1 MPKKQ
6 LRHQGIDLLRLISV
20 VMVIGIH
27 TSGGYFIDASTLC
40 ERWQAM
46 PWYALSVGAVPLF
59 VMMSG
64 AFMLQ
69 SSRSISNLDN
79 LYRRDI
85 ARKILL
91 PLLFW
96 TIAYHL
102 WFRLKEG
109 SWQPFSWHHLWFLV
123 MLAELYAITP
133 MLRSFCTQIESGS
146 RSRRKGSWGLLIL
159 IGASYLLALSL
170 DIYSRSVGVTHGFLL
185 WWAIYLPFYLAGYLI
200 YRSANRHPS
209 RGVWIALLIISLAL
223 YGATLISIPMGSS
236 RVSMI
241 LLESSLSPLIML
253 KVIPLFALACRWH
266 PRGRFTSRISSL
278 YPFIMGIYLTHLAIL
293 NIVSKSLLILLPGIQ
308 DYPIINIPIRV
319 LLVALISLGAT
330 ILLRKIPVLR
340 AFL

>member
-1 MPKKQ
+1 
-6 LRHQGIDLLRLISV
+6 
-20 VMVIGIH
+20 
-27 TSGGYFIDASTLC
+27 
-40 ERWQAM
+40 
-46 PWYALSVGAVPLF
+46 
-59 VMMSG
+59 
-64 AFMLQ
+64 
-69 SSRSISNLDN
+69 
-79 LYRRDI
+79 
-85 ARKILL
+85 
-91 PLLFW
+91 
-96 TIAYHL
+96 
-102 WFRLKEG
+102 
-109 SWQPFSWHHLWFLV
+109 
-123 MLAELYAITP
+123 

-159 IGASYLLALSL
+159 IGASYLLALSV

-200 YRSANRHPS
+200 CRSANRHPS

-293 NIVSKSLLILLPGIQ
+293 NIVSKSLLILLPSIQ